1 MLVRNRGIW
10 GLGICLSILLGVILL
25 TSSPRVSAASKAY
38 SSRVKPEASV
48 EMSLDPEHPQS
59 GDLVTLKI
67 RMKLSTGTHTFSTTT
82 PFSQPTAIDLAD
94 STGIELVGELES
106 DQKPKEVFEKDFG
119 GNVETLEG
127 EVLWSQKLKLT
138 STAVEKPMIRGGLH
152 FQICNEG
159 SCKQVT
165 EKIEIPIAVQ
175 AESGNQLNRTQL
187 ADGSKPL
194 TASKSKKKAPAEHK
208 VSLEPAN
215 AKPGETVTLK
225 FEVKVAKG
233 SYTYSTTSPVGATTI
248 LSLDESTGVELV
260 GGVEAD
266 HPPKQSYD
274 PIFMGDVEKYTDA
287 VVWTQKIKL
296 SDDPK
301 VTPVIKGRLD
311 YQVCDDRGCRP
322 LNAEFEFSPTAD
334 ESGSA
339 PPAPVAGGS
348 AEKPA
353 TSPAAPEAGQTKA
366 VAPPAE
372 EAGQLDDIRQQ
383 GLLPFL
389 SAAFLAGLAAL
400 ITPCVFPMVPIT
412 VSFFLKQSEKEH
424 HRPVTMACVYCGS
437 IVLTFVLLG
446 MVVSIFFGAAAI
458 NVLANTPW
466 LNLFL
471 AAVLIFFA
479 LNLLGMYDIW
489 VPSSVLSFTAGKEAL
504 GGYIGVVFMAL
515 TFTLTSFTCT
525 FAFLGLI
532 LVWAANG
539 TFWWPL
545 IGLTTFATAFAM
557 PFFLLALFPSYLAKL
572 PKSGGWMN
580 RVKVVMGL
588 IELAFVFKFLSVAD
602 VSWNGKPMILDYH
615 MVMSAWM
622 VISLTAGAYLLG
634 WFKLPHDEPSEK
646 VGVLP
651 AIIAMSFLGF
661 GSYLGVGLFGK
672 EPPQGVLWNNIA
684 AFAPPTF
691 HGGNEGAGHFLIGE
705 HDNLKYWLEFDA
717 GVQEA
722 KKENRLLFLDFTG
735 VNCINCRKMEKI
747 LAAPHNSER
756 LKQLVRVQLYTDAVP
771 QIADRELTK
780 KILTENRKRQEEW
793 FQDVT
798 LPAYAVVTPD
808 GETLLSKY
816 EGLELNQ
823 GEFAKFLDDGL
834 AAWRKRRNPQQTASR

>member
-1 MLVRNRGIW
+1 MLLRNQGLQGFRNW
-10 GLGICLSILLGVILL
+10 GSVVCLGMVLGYVLL
-25 TSSPRVSAASKAY
+25 TSPLRISAADAPAT
-38 SSRVKPEASV
+38 RRAKPQADV
-48 EMSLDPEHPQS
+48 QTSLDPANPKS
-59 GDLVTLKI
+59 GETITLQI
-67 RMKLSTGTHTFSTTT
+67 RMKLSPGTHTFSTTT
-82 PFSQPTAIDLAD
+82 PASLPT
-94 STGIELVGELES
+94 TIELDDSVGVEVVGSLEA
-106 DQKPKEVFEKDFG
+106 DQKPKREFSADF
-119 GNVETLEG
+119 NDDVETLEG
-127 EVLWSQKLKLT
+127 DILWTQKLKLVSPEGKT
-138 STAVEKPMIRGGLH
+138 PVIKGNLH
-152 FQICNEG
+152 YQICRDG
-159 SCKQVT
+159 FCKAVK
-165 EKIEIPIAVQ
+165 EKIEIPIPVRITTAT
-175 AESGNQLNRTQL
+175 ANANLAFANGSGL
-187 ADGSKPL
+187 P
-194 TASKSKKKAPAEHK
+194 TASKSKKKSIAEVK
-208 VSLEPAN
+208 VSLDPPH
-215 AKPGETVTLK
+215 AKSGEGVSLK
-225 FEVKVAKG
+225 FEVKIVKG
-233 SYTYSTTSPVGATTI
+233 SYTYSTTSPIAKTT
-248 LSLDESTGVELV
+248 LSLDESTGIELL
-260 GGVEAD
+260 GDVEAD
-266 HPPKQSYD
+266 HPPKRSYSAD
-274 PIFMGDVEKYTDA
+274 FMEDVEKYTDA
-287 VVWTQKIKL
+287 VTWTQKLKL
-296 SDDPK
+296 TDDPN
-301 VTPVIKGRLD
+301 VTPLIKGRLD
-311 YQVCDDRGCRP
+311 YQVCDDRGCRMLKETFEISP
-322 LNAEFEFSPTAD
+322 LAADSAVVPVNAERPDTK
-334 ESGSA
+334 A
-339 PPAPVAGGS
+339 PSKP
-348 AEKPA
+348 EPA
-353 TSPAAPEAGQTKA
+353 TKATPVPAANGGQIA
-366 VAPPAE
+366 
-372 EAGQLDDIRQQ
+372 DIRQQ
-383 GLLPFL
+383 GLFPFI

-437 IVLTFVLLG
+437 IILTFVLLG
-446 MVVSIFFGAAAI
+446 MLVSIFFGAAAI

-479 LNLLGMYDIW
+479 LNLLGMYEIW

-545 IGLTTFATAFAM
+545 LGLTTFATAFAL

-602 VSWNGKPMILDYH
+602 ISWNGKPLILDYH

-622 VISLTAGAYLLG
+622 VISLCAGAYLLG

-646 VGVLP
+646 IGVLP

-672 EPPQGVLWNNIA
+672 EPPEGLLWNNIA
-684 AFAPPTF
+684 AFAPPSF
-691 HGGNEGAGHFLIGE
+691 KGGNEGNGHFLIGE
-705 HDNLKYWLEFDA
+705 HDKLKYWLEFDA
-717 GVQEA
+717 GLKEA
-722 KKENRLLFLDFTG
+722 QKENRLLFLDFTG

-747 LAAPHNSER
+747 LAQPHNSER

-771 QIADRELTK
+771 EIADPALTK
-780 KILTENRKRQEEW
+780 KILEENRKRQEEW

-798 LPAYAVVTPD
+798 LPAYAVVSPD

-823 GEFAKFLDDGL
+823 GEFASFLDEGI
-834 AAWRKRRNPQQTASR
+834 AAWKQQAAGVRQTASR